1 MIGDIY
7 ELFGTDTS
15 FEITGEGKTY
25 WVVTVR
31 SSQGQELRVR
41 IEKPELADGVKVK
54 KLTKLEKV
62 DSPVG
67 S

>member
-7 ELFGTDTS
+7 ELFGTGTS

-25 WVVTVR
+25 WAVTVR

-54 KLTKLEKV
+54 KLTRLEKA
-62 DSPVG
+62 DAPVG

>member
-1 MIGDIY
+1 MIGDSY
-7 ELFGTDTS
+7 ELFGTDTL

-25 WVVTVR
+25 WAVTIR

-54 KLTKLEKV
+54 KLAKLEKMAA
-62 DSPVG
+62 PVG